1 MSEYMKHMME
11 IEAVKK
17 EADDLMINKINY
29 YEKEI
34 ALIKE
39 DHQIDMLNQ
48 IKRHA
53 DIVFE
58 KDNRIRELE
67 IINKEHQEIN
77 GKLRLECDVL
87 NKLREKGAL

>member
-1 MSEYMKHMME
+1 MNNGNEGFENLKE
-11 IEAVKK
+11 IESLK
-17 EADDLMINKINY
+17 
-29 YEKEI
+29 KEI
-34 ALIKE
+34 ALIRE
-39 DHQIDMLNQ
+39 DNQIDMLNQ

>member
-1 MSEYMKHMME
+1 MNNGNEGFENLKE
-11 IEAVKK
+11 IESLK
-17 EADDLMINKINY
+17 
-29 YEKEI
+29 KEI
-34 ALIKE
+34 ALIRE
-39 DHQIDMLNQ
+39 DNQIDMLNQ

-53 DIVFE
+53 DIVFK
-58 KDNRIRELE
+58 KDNRIKELE